1 MSCVW
6 LKVTADRYELPVA
19 VAETGAE
26 LARMCGKSENNV
38 YNAINKAKQL
48 GHRCQYI
55 RVEIEEDEDEC

>member
-26 LARMCGKSENNV
+26 LARICGKSENNV
-38 YNAINKAKQL
+38 YNTINKAKQL

-55 RVEIEEDEDEC
+55 RVEVEEDEDEC